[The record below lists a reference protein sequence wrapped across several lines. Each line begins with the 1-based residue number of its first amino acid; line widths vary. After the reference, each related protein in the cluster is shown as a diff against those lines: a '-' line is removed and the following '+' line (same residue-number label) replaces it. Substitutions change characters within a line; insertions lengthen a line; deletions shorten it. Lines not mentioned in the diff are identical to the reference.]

1 MENFQNQKEMR
12 LITNENKYLKFV
24 MPSFK
29 DGGKF
34 SENLLGVK
42 IVNTKLN
49 ERQAWQK
56 NHDRICRTES

>member
-49 ERQAWQK
+49 ERQAW
-56 NHDRICRTES
+56 